1 MHDPGAARNM
11 RDFLAPPESP
21 MSRMF
26 ARGPIALSLALLTT
40 IASAADQ
47 APLTDDVSKTSY
59 ALGYQI
65 GRDVRGVALRPEAVV
80 QGLNDGAAGTKP
92 QLSAEEITALMQKLQ
107 QDAEA
112 QRAARQV
119 EHLKKAATDGAAYL
133 AENAKKPGVTTTASG
148 LQYKVI
154 TPGTGKKPT
163 ASDTVTVHY
172 RGTLVDGAEFDS
184 SYSRGQPATFPLNGV
199 IAGWTEGVQLM
210 QEGGK
215 SQLVIPPALAY
226 GDKGE
231 LAGQV
236 LVFEV
241 ELIKI
246 GAPAAAK

>member
-1 MHDPGAARNM
+1 
-11 RDFLAPPESP
+11 
-21 MSRMF
+21 MSRML
-26 ARGPIALSLALLTT
+26 ARGPIALTLALLATV
-40 IASAADQ
+40 ASAADP
-47 APLTDDVSKTSY
+47 APLTDDVAKTSY

-65 GRDVRGVALRPEAVV
+65 GRDVRGVEIRPDAVV
-80 QGLNDGAAGTKP
+80 QGLTDGAAGTKP
-92 QLSAEEITALMQKLQ
+92 RLSSEEITVLMQKLQ

-112 QRAARQV
+112 ARAKRQV
-119 EHLKKAATDGAAYL
+119 EHLKETSTAGAAYL

-163 ASDTVTVHY
+163 ASDTVTVNY
-172 RGTLVDGAEFDS
+172 RGTLIDGAEFDS
-184 SYSRGQPATFPLNGV
+184 SYARGRPATFPLSGV

-241 ELIKI
+241 DLIKVEP
-246 GAPAAAK
+246 PAAAK

>member
-1 MHDPGAARNM
+1 MLRT
-11 RDFLAPPESP
+11 L
-21 MSRMF
+21 

-40 IASAADQ
+40 VASATDP
-47 APLTDDVSKTSY
+47 APLTDAVSKTSY

-65 GRDVRGVALRPEAVV
+65 GRDVRGVEIRPEAVV
-80 QGLNDGAAGTKP
+80 QGLQDGAAGTKP
-92 QLSAEEITALMQKLQ
+92 KLTSEEIAALMQKLQ
-107 QDAEA
+107 QDADTA
-112 QRAARQV
+112 RAKRQV
-119 EHLKKAATDGAAYL
+119 EHLKEAAAAGTAYL

-236 LVFEV
+236 LIFEI
-241 ELIKI
+241 ELIKV
-246 GAPAAAK
+246 GPPAAAK

>member
-1 MHDPGAARNM
+1 
-11 RDFLAPPESP
+11 
-21 MSRMF
+21 MSRMLP
-26 ARGPIALSLALLTT
+26 RGPIALSLALLATV
-40 IASAADQ
+40 ASAADP
-47 APLTDDVSKTSY
+47 APLTDAVSKTSY

-65 GRDVRGVALRPEAVV
+65 GRDVRGVEIRPEAVV
-80 QGLNDGAAGTKP
+80 QGLQDGAAGTKP
-92 QLSAEEITALMQKLQ
+92 KLTSEEIAALMQKLQ
-107 QDAEA
+107 QDADTA
-112 QRAARQV
+112 RAKRQV
-119 EHLKKAATDGAAYL
+119 EHLKEAAAAGTAYL

-236 LVFEV
+236 LIFEI
-241 ELIKI
+241 ELIKV
-246 GAPAAAK
+246 GPPAAAK

>member
-1 MHDPGAARNM
+1 MP
-11 RDFLAPPESP
+11 
-21 MSRMF
+21 RML
-26 ARGPIALSLALLTT
+26 ARGSIALSLALLATL
-40 IASAADQ
+40 ASAADP
-47 APLTDDVSKTSY
+47 APLTDEVSKTSY

-65 GRDVRGVALRPEAVV
+65 GRDVRGVEIRPDAIVK
-80 QGLNDGAAGTKP
+80 GLQDGAAGTKS

-107 QDAEA
+107 KDAEA

-119 EHLKKAATDGAAYL
+119 EHLKSAAAAGAAFL

-163 ASDTVTVHY
+163 ASDTVTVNY

-184 SYSRGQPATFPLNGV
+184 SYSRGRPATFPLSGV

-215 SQLVIPPALAY
+215 SQLVLPASLAY
-226 GDKGE
+226 GDQGE

-236 LVFEV
+236 LIFEV
-241 ELIKI
+241 ELIKV
-246 GAPAAAK
+246 GAPEPAK

>member
-1 MHDPGAARNM
+1 MLRT
-11 RDFLAPPESP
+11 L
-21 MSRMF
+21 

-40 IASAADQ
+40 VASATDP
-47 APLTDDVSKTSY
+47 APLTDAVSKTSY

-65 GRDVRGVALRPEAVV
+65 GRDVRGVEIRPEAVV
-80 QGLNDGAAGTKP
+80 QGLQDGAAGTKP
-92 QLSAEEITALMQKLQ
+92 KLTSEEIAALMQKLQ
-107 QDAEA
+107 QDADTA
-112 QRAARQV
+112 RAKRQV
-119 EHLKKAATDGAAYL
+119 EHLKEAAAAGTVYL

-163 ASDTVTVHY
+163 ACDTVTVHY

-236 LVFEV
+236 LIFEI
-241 ELIKI
+241 ELIKV
-246 GAPAAAK
+246 GPPAAAK

>member
-1 MHDPGAARNM
+1 MPRT
-11 RDFLAPPESP
+11 L
-21 MSRMF
+21 
-26 ARGPIALSLALLTT
+26 ARGSIALSLALLAT
-40 IASAADQ
+40 IASAADP

-65 GRDVRGVALRPEAVV
+65 GRDVRGVEIRPDAIVR
-80 QGLNDGAAGTKP
+80 GLQDGAAGTKA
-92 QLSAEEITALMQKLQ
+92 QLSAEEIATLMQKLQ
-107 QDAEA
+107 KDAEA

-119 EHLKKAATDGAAYL
+119 EHLKSAAAAGAAYL

-163 ASDTVTVHY
+163 ASDTVTVNY

-184 SYSRGQPATFPLNGV
+184 SYSRGRPATFPLNGV

-215 SQLVIPPALAY
+215 SQLVLPASLAY
-226 GDKGE
+226 GDQGE

-241 ELIKI
+241 ELIKV
-246 GAPAAAK
+246 GAPEAAK

>member
-1 MHDPGAARNM
+1 
-11 RDFLAPPESP
+11 
-21 MSRMF
+21 MF
-26 ARGPIALSLALLTT
+26 RTLVRGPITLALALLAT
-40 IASAADQ
+40 AAAAAEP
-47 APLTDDVSKTSY
+47 APLNDDVSKTSY

-65 GRDVRGVALRPEAVV
+65 GRDVRGVEIHPDAIL
-80 QGLNDGAAGTKP
+80 QGLKDGAAGTKP
-92 QLSAEEITALMQKLQ
+92 QLTSEEIGVLMQKLQ

-112 QRAARQV
+112 ARAKRQA
-119 EHLKKAATDGAAYL
+119 EHLKATAAGAAAFL

-163 ASDTVTVHY
+163 ATDTVTVNY
-172 RGTLVDGAEFDS
+172 RGTMIDGAEFDS
-184 SYSRGQPATFPLNGV
+184 SYARGRPATFPLSGV
-199 IAGWTEGVQLM
+199 IAGWTEGVQMM

-215 SQLVIPPALAY
+215 SQLVIPPALGY

-241 ELIKI
+241 ELIKV
-246 GAPAAAK
+246 GPPAAPQPAEPK

>member
-1 MHDPGAARNM
+1 
-11 RDFLAPPESP
+11 
-21 MSRMF
+21 MF
-26 ARGPIALSLALLTT
+26 RTLARGPIALSLALLTT
-40 IASAADQ
+40 VASATDP
-47 APLTDDVSKTSY
+47 APLTDAVSKTSY

-65 GRDVRGVALRPEAVV
+65 GRDVRGVEIRPEAVV
-80 QGLNDGAAGTKP
+80 QGLQDGAAGTKP
-92 QLSAEEITALMQKLQ
+92 KLTSEEIAALMQKLQ
-107 QDAEA
+107 QDADTA
-112 QRAARQV
+112 RAKRQV
-119 EHLKKAATDGAAYL
+119 EHLKEAAAAGTVYL

-236 LVFEV
+236 LIFEI
-241 ELIKI
+241 ELIKV
-246 GAPAAAK
+246 GPPAAAK

>member
-1 MHDPGAARNM
+1 
-11 RDFLAPPESP
+11 
-21 MSRMF
+21 MF
-26 ARGPIALSLALLTT
+26 RTLARGPIALSLALLTT
-40 IASAADQ
+40 VASATDP
-47 APLTDDVSKTSY
+47 APLTDAVSKTSY

-65 GRDVRGVALRPEAVV
+65 GRDVRGVEIRPEAVV
-80 QGLNDGAAGTKP
+80 QGLQDGAAGTKP
-92 QLSAEEITALMQKLQ
+92 KLTSEEIAGLMQKLQ

-112 QRAARQV
+112 QRAQRQV
-119 EHLKKAATDGAAYL
+119 EHLKEAAAAGTAYL

-148 LQYKVI
+148 LQHKVI

-236 LVFEV
+236 LIFEI
-241 ELIKI
+241 ELIKV
-246 GAPAAAK
+246 GPPAAAK

>member
-1 MHDPGAARNM
+1 MPRTLTRCSA
-11 RDFLAPPESP
+11 
-21 MSRMF
+21 
-26 ARGPIALSLALLTT
+26 ALSLAFLATV
-40 IASAADQ
+40 ASAADP
-47 APLTDDVSKTSY
+47 APLTDDVAKTSY

-65 GRDVRGVALRPEAVV
+65 GRDVRGVEIRPEAIL

-92 QLSAEEITALMQKLQ
+92 QLSAEEIGALMQKLQ
-107 QDAEA
+107 KDAEA
-112 QRAARQV
+112 ARSKRQV
-119 EHLKKAATDGAAYL
+119 EHLKETAAGGPAFL
-133 AENAKKPGVTTTASG
+133 AENAKKPGVKTTASG

-163 ASDTVTVHY
+163 AADTVTVHY
-172 RGTLVDGAEFDS
+172 RGTLIDGAEFDS

-215 SQLVIPPALAY
+215 YQLVIPPALAY

-241 ELIKI
+241 ELIKV
-246 GAPAAAK
+246 GPPAAPMPAEPK

>member
-1 MHDPGAARNM
+1 
-11 RDFLAPPESP
+11 
-21 MSRMF
+21 MSRML
-26 ARGPIALSLALLTT
+26 ARGPIALTLALLATV
-40 IASAADQ
+40 ASAADP
-47 APLTDDVSKTSY
+47 APLTDDVAKTSY

-65 GRDVRGVALRPEAVV
+65 GRDVRGVEIRPDAVA
-80 QGLNDGAAGTKP
+80 QGLTDGAAGTKP
-92 QLSAEEITALMQKLQ
+92 RLSSEEITVLMQKLQ

-112 QRAARQV
+112 ARAKRQV
-119 EHLKKAATDGAAYL
+119 EHLKETSAAGAAYL

-172 RGTLVDGAEFDS
+172 RGTLIDGAEFDS

-199 IAGWTEGVQLM
+199 IAGWTEGVQFM

-241 ELIKI
+241 ELIKVEP
-246 GAPAAAK
+246 PAAAK

>member
-1 MHDPGAARNM
+1 
-11 RDFLAPPESP
+11 
-21 MSRMF
+21 MF
-26 ARGPIALSLALLTT
+26 RTIAHGPIALSLALLATA
-40 IASAADQ
+40 ASAADP
-47 APLTDDVSKTSY
+47 APLTDNVSKTSY

-65 GRDVRGVALRPEAVV
+65 GRDVRGVEIRPEAVV
-80 QGLNDGAAGTKP
+80 QGLTDGAAGSKAK
-92 QLSAEEITALMQKLQ
+92 LSPEEIAALMQKLQ

-119 EHLKKAATDGAAYL
+119 EHLKEASAAGTAYL

-163 ASDTVTVHY
+163 ANDTVTVNY

-184 SYSRGQPATFPLNGV
+184 SYSRGRPATFPLSGV

-215 SQLVIPPALAY
+215 SQLVIPPSLAY

-241 ELIKI
+241 ELIKVEPP
-246 GAPAAAK
+246 PAAAK